1 MTSQI
6 HTAARTILAAVVLS
20 VATFSL
26 PAVAG
31 GFGDESLIIK
41 KQEYK
46 CQGIERAA
54 RALKN
59 WNYRNV
65 EFEGKAKD
73 EYVYIFSADKKRN
86 GEFYSWYVFYDA
98 CDREITY
105 RELANKEEEKQ
116 EKM

>member
-1 MTSQI
+1 MPGAS
-6 HTAARTILAAVVLS
+6 
-20 VATFSL
+20 ATR
-26 PAVAG
+26 
-31 GFGDESLIIK
+31 SLIIK

-73 EYVYIFSADKKRN
+73 EYVYIFSADKRRN

-105 RELANKEEEKQ
+105 REPANKEEEKQ